1 MGGTLRAR
9 SNRGSGSTFTLEL
22 PRVAAPPQSEP
33 EFDDSNLPDAT
44 YHQRIVHY
52 IEDNE
57 TNAEVMRGIMALRP
71 QVKLEISALG
81 LDGLAAIRR
90 NRPHLILLDMHLPD
104 IDGLELLRHLQADP
118 ETAEIPVIVVSAD
131 ANGARIDQAVAA
143 GARQYL
149 TKPVNVAQFLAA
161 LDEMLEQLD
170 TMFG

>member
-1 MGGTLRAR
+1 VGGTLRAH
-9 SNRGSGSTFTLEL
+9 SSRGGGSTFTLEL
-22 PRVAAPPQSEP
+22 PRVAAPPQP
-33 EFDDSNLPDAT
+33 LPDGDDDDLPDAT

-71 QVKLEISALG
+71 QVKLEVSALG
-81 LDGLAAIRR
+81 LDGLAAIRQS
-90 NRPHLILLDMHLPD
+90 RPSLILLDMHLPD

-118 ETAEIPVIVVSAD
+118 GTAEIPVIVVSAD
-131 ANGARIDQAVAA
+131 ANGARIDEAIAA
-143 GARQYL
+143 GATHYL